1 MALKTDLIEVVVKAL
16 WKVAKMV
23 QMLAEYKVVQM
34 AQL

>member
-16 WKVAKMV
+16 ARMV